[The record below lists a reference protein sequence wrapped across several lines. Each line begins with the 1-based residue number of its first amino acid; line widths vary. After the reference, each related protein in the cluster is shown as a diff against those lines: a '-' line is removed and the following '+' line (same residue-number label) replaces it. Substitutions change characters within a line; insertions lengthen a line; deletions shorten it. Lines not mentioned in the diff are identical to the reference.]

1 MARWVVP
8 CGRSAGQPAV
18 VLGITNRANHGNSVV
33 PPGRSPGRIRPFGN
47 AHAARTVLF
56 VTALILAP
64 HCVAGAGEDFEQ
76 GKRAFRAGDIV
87 TAMVPLKRAS
97 QAGHAGAQA
106 LYAQI
111 LDRSEFNEEAVAW
124 FRKSAEQSDPD
135 GQYGLG
141 SMLAAGEGVERDL
154 VAARGWMEKAAS
166 QGHVLAINLLAQ
178 SYINGQLGLTAADRA
193 SPQALAVLIRA
204 ADIDFLPAIEAL
216 AQAYVSG
223 GYGAAPDPASAEKYA
238 AKLRARPGAKTGKGG
253 KK

>member
-1 MARWVVP
+1 MASWVAP

-47 AHAARTVLF
+47 AHAARTVLL
-56 VTALILAP
+56 VTTLILAP
-64 HCVAGAGEDFEQ
+64 HCVAGSGEDFEE
-76 GKRAFRAGDIV
+76 GRRAFRAGDIV

-124 FRKSAEQSDPD
+124 FRKSAEQNDPD

-193 SPQALAVLIRA
+193 SPQALAVLTRA

-238 AKLRARPGAKTGKGG
+238 AKLRARPDAKATKGG

>member
-1 MARWVVP
+1 MGSCVAP

-18 VLGITNRANHGNSVV
+18 VLNITNHANRGNGVV
-33 PPGRSPGRIRPFGN
+33 PPGRSQGRIRPFAS
-47 AHAARTVLF
+47 AHAARTILLL
-56 VTALILAP
+56 TALMFTP
-64 HCVAGAGEDFEQ
+64 HCVAGSGEDFED

-124 FRKSAEQSDPD
+124 FRRSAEQNDPD

-193 SPQALAVLIRA
+193 SPQALAVLTRA

-223 GYGAAPDPASAEKYA
+223 GYGAVPDPASAEKYA
-238 AKLRARPGAKTGKGG
+238 AKLRARPDAKTAKGG

>member
-1 MARWVVP
+1 
-8 CGRSAGQPAV
+8 
-18 VLGITNRANHGNSVV
+18 
-33 PPGRSPGRIRPFGN
+33 
-47 AHAARTVLF
+47 VLF
-56 VTALILAP
+56 LMALMLAP
-64 HCVAGAGEDFEQ
+64 QSLAGTCEDFEE

-87 TAMVPLKRAS
+87 TAMGPLKRAS

-124 FRKSAEQSDPD
+124 FRKSAEQNDPD

-154 VAARGWMEKAAS
+154 VAARGWMEKAAI

-193 SPQALAVLIRA
+193 SPQALPVLTRA
-204 ADIDFLPAIEAL
+204 AEIDFLPAIEAL

-223 GYGAAPDPASAEKYA
+223 GYGAVSDPAAAVIYA
-238 AKLRARPGAKTGKGG
+238 AKLRARPGARTAKAGRK
-253 KK
+253 